1 MIQRTFS
8 NHNIALLF
16 IIAATGVT
24 LALVSYQYSSFT
36 AAEIAKIASQDVKSN
51 ARIQTYDLSR
61 ILFRSIDSITANL
74 QIISNSPAIQNNET
88 VRAQILLTTAQDST
102 SALTNAYYWLD
113 KDGQVITWS
122 NRNDTINQIDGKLDL
137 SYRQYFVIPK

>member
-36 AAEIAKIASQDVKSN
+36 ADEIAKIASQDVKSN
-51 ARIQTYDLSR
+51 ARIQAYDLSR
-61 ILFRSIDSITANL
+61 ILFRSIDSITTNL
-74 QIISNSPAIQNNET
+74 QVITNAPSIQNNET
-88 VRAQILLTTAQDST
+88 
-102 SALTNAYYWLD
+102 
-113 KDGQVITWS
+113 
-122 NRNDTINQIDGKLDL
+122 
-137 SYRQYFVIPK
+137 